1 MTKQNIWNLHVSVHF
16 TSATMRFSL
25 PLFLSALAAG
35 ASASNVL
42 DLGPDN
48 FDNVIGKGKPALVEL

>member
-1 MTKQNIWNLHVSVHF
+1 
-16 TSATMRFSL
+16 MRFSL
-25 PLFLSALAAG
+25 PLFLSVLAAG

>member
-1 MTKQNIWNLHVSVHF
+1 MF
-16 TSATMRFSL
+16 FSL
-25 PLFLSALAAG
+25 SLFLSVLVAG

-48 FDNVIGKGKPALVEL
+48 FDSVVGKGKPALVEL

>member
-1 MTKQNIWNLHVSVHF
+1 
-16 TSATMRFSL
+16 MRFSFT
-25 PLFLSALAAG
+25 LFLSALAAG

-48 FDNVIGKGKPALVEL
+48 FDTVIGKGKPALVEL

>member
-1 MTKQNIWNLHVSVHF
+1 MH
-16 TSATMRFSL
+16 FSL
-25 PLFLSALAAG
+25 PLFLTALVVG

-48 FDNVIGKGKPALVEL
+48 FDGVIGKGKPALVEL